1 MSLEVQRTLH
11 KNILVPIITNVPAR
25 VCVCVFNKQPTL
37 HMKNKHARVHVHA
50 CTHTPRSARVGKADT
65 TGCLVTREQ
74 NGADVLKTTDQ

>member
-25 VCVCVFNKQPTL
+25 VCVCVCVFNKQPTL
-37 HMKNKHARVHVHA
+37 HMKNKHTCVHA
-50 CTHTPRSARVGKADT
+50 HTHTPRSARVGKADT

-74 NGADVLKTTDQ
+74 NGAYVLKTTDQ

>member
-25 VCVCVFNKQPTL
+25 VCVFNKQPTL
-37 HMKNKHARVHVHA
+37 HMKNKHTRAH
-50 CTHTPRSARVGKADT
+50 THTPRSARVGKADT

-74 NGADVLKTTDQ
+74 NGAYVLKTTDQ